1 MIRRSR
7 KAIIIGGGIAGPATA
22 MFLRSAGFESQIFEA
37 RPRAAGIGGGLQIA
51 PNGMH
56 VLDELGLADEMVRI
70 GSVAESMLFTNQ
82 SGRFLGSINRD
93 MRERFGQPAV
103 NVARAALSD
112 AILAQVRWAGIEV
125 SFGKRLVRIE
135 DLPDRPIAAHFED
148 GTMAEGDLLIGAD
161 GVHSSVRAHVNPGGP
176 VPFDTGLVGFG
187 GFIPRSVLEKA
198 GVGPHVMMTLGQR
211 GSFGYGYCSSIEDN
225 GAMWWDTQSS
235 GGKDASAFRAMSQEQ
250 LKQHIRAFHA
260 GWHDPIPQIIDHAR
274 DIIVTDTL
282 DIATLPQWS
291 RGRVVLIGDAAHATT
306 PHAGQGASIALED
319 ALRLS
324 RLLRRGEEFGVTFAK
339 FEAERRPRAERIVA
353 AARRNGGSKGDM
365 SRAGALMRDIAI
377 KLLLPVFA
385 RGQDWMYQYNPR
397 VR

>member
-22 MFLRSAGFESQIFEA
+22 MFLRSAGFESRIFEA
-37 RPRAAGIGGGLQIA
+37 RSRAAGIGGGLQIA

-82 SGRFLGSINRD
+82 SGRLLGSINRD

-103 NVARAALSD
+103 NVARAALND
-112 AILAQVRWAGIEV
+112 VILAQVRWAGIEV
-125 SFGKRLVRIE
+125 GFGKRLVKIE
-135 DLPDRPIAAHFED
+135 DLPDRPIAAHFDD
-148 GTMAEGDLLIGAD
+148 GTTAEGDLLIGAD
-161 GVHSSVRAHVNPGGP
+161 GVHSAVRAHVNPGGP
-176 VPFDTGLVGFG
+176 VPFDTGLMGFG
-187 GFIPRSVLEKA
+187 GFMPRSVLERA

-211 GSFGYGYCSSIEDN
+211 GSFGYGYCSRDEEN

-235 GGKDASAFRAMSQEQ
+235 GGTDAAAFRAMSQQ
-250 LKQHIRAFHA
+250 QIKQHIRTFHA
-260 GWHDPIPQIIDHAR
+260 GWHNPIPQIIDHAQ

-319 ALRLS
+319 GLRLS